1 MRKDRPVLALLGQG
15 GAPEFG
21 QAVHAALPAAVVGP
35 LAGQQAAAFEAMEGR
50 VDGAFWQIER
60 AGAAAAQFLDDR
72 VAVRGPLADGGQ
84 IFGFNSNIDASIKRY
99 FDFTDNKHPVI
110 TIWDGGV
117 GNTLD
122 LFQCT
127 DADAVASSD
136 ADLAGR
142 SGLGVRHMAFAVETE
157 DDLRDA
163 YFALEAA
170 GVAILRAID
179 HVSQKSIYF
188 HDPDR
193 NLLEIVWERP
203 DALEIF
209 AKGRGDEDK
218 PLTFSR

>member
-1 MRKDRPVLALLGQG
+1 MIKLQRLGHVLISVRDLERSKDFYTRILGLKVLEQDPDHG
-15 GAPEFG
+15 G
-21 QAVHAALPAAVVGP
+21 L
-35 LAGQQAAAFEAMEGR
+35 
-50 VDGAFWQIER
+50 
-60 AGAAAAQFLDDR
+60 FLSI
-72 VAVRGPLADGGQ
+72 GGL
-84 IFGFNSNIDASIKRY
+84 
-99 FDFTDNKHPVI
+99 
-110 TIWDGGV
+110 

-127 DADAVASSD
+127 NSEAVASSD

-142 SGLGVRHMAFAVETE
+142 NGLGVRHTAFAVDSE

-163 YFALEAA
+163 YFALQSA
-170 GVAILRAID
+170 GVPILRAID

-188 HDPDR
+188 HDPDK